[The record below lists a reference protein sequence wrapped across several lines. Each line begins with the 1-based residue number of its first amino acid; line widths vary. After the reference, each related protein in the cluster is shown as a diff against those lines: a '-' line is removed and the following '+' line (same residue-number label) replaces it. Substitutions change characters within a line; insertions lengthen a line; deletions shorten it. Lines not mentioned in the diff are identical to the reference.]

1 MRCSVLLFYVK
12 IISQIVENIIFFIT
26 MYVLGKRKV
35 KNMNIE
41 QLINRVRVRPA
52 MFTGSF
58 LLEPM
63 FYFINGF
70 LYNNA
75 ISDKTGYI
83 DKAFQY
89 QFHDWVKIQLEKKHK
104 VKLEDN
110 RNYLTYINKVYQDS
124 EQSLKIFFELCDDFF
139 AEIHNKV

>member
-1 MRCSVLLFYVK
+1 
-12 IISQIVENIIFFIT
+12 
-26 MYVLGKRKV
+26 
-35 KNMNIE
+35 MNIE

-63 FYFINGF
+63 FHFINGF

-89 QFHDWVKIQLEKKHK
+89 QFHDWVKIQLEKNHK
-104 VKLEDN
+104 VKLDDN

-124 EQSLKIFFELCDDFF
+124 EQSLKVFFELCDDFF
-139 AEIHNKV
+139 AEIHNKG